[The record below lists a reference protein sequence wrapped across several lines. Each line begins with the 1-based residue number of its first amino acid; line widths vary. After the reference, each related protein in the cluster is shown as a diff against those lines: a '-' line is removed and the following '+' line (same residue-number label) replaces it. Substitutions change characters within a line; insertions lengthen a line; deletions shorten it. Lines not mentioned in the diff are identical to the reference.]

1 MSKIIESSGLA
12 VPSCLLQLG
21 MLDRAAIK
29 AFRVE
34 EKAASRVLPPPDQ
47 QRDQTGIPKVCYSV
61 SARKIPAIRKLLEN
75 SPFSFVACFFR
86 VCGVKLE
93 RRVET
98 LVRISHYMS
107 TLVLFNRCEDYGKLG
122 VNEAC
127 VGLSI
132 IRSTAAKER

>member
-61 SARKIPAIRKLLEN
+61 SARKIPESCSKILVSPSLLV
-75 SPFSFVACFFR
+75 SFA
-86 VCGVKLE
+86 
-93 RRVET
+93 
-98 LVRISHYMS
+98 S
-107 TLVLFNRCEDYGKLG
+107 
-122 VNEAC
+122 
-127 VGLSI
+127 VG
-132 IRSTAAKER
+132 